1 MKNTLILIFLIPI
14 FLFGQDDC
22 GEQPIDPFAY
32 KAQITA
38 NDKQTSIYRKYAK
51 ELKKYHDCIFKDIDI
66 PLKTDANTNL
76 IEFEDVIKADGM
88 TKKEIYFSIKE
99 WFASSKNIS
108 LNQSDQN
115 YAEKDKLYEVDDL
128 ENGVIIT
135 QMHTEIRTMSKRDNT
150 SKVDESQLGGNF
162 KRYWVKYTFKIMIK
176 EGRFKYFITSMIKDK
191 YLIHDLKTLNSK
203 KKRFLS
209 RKKTVTNI
217 EELVIEN
224 LYDKYGRLNIE
235 NAYLKLK
242 LLTINSEIANNLKYH
257 IESKKEEDNW

>member
-1 MKNTLILIFLIPI
+1 MKKILLIFICIPFI
-14 FLFGQDDC
+14 ISGQENC
-22 GEQPIDPFAY
+22 GEQPINPFAY

-38 NDKQTSIYRKYAK
+38 NDKESSTYRKYAK

-66 PLKTDANTNL
+66 PLKTDENTNL

-88 TKKEIYFSIKE
+88 TKKDIYFSIKE

-128 ENGVIIT
+128 VNGVIIT

-150 SKVDESQLGGNF
+150 SKVDESQLGGRY
-162 KRYWVKYTFKIMIK
+162 KRYWIKYTFKIMIK

-209 RKKTVTNI
+209 RKKTVTNV
-217 EELVIEN
+217 EELVIDN
-224 LYDKYGRLNIE
+224 LYDEYGRLNIE
-235 NAYLKLK
+235 NAYIKLK
-242 LLTINSEIANNLKYH
+242 LLTINSEIAKNLKYH
-257 IESKKEEDNW
+257 IKSKKEEDEW

>member
-38 NDKQTSIYRKYAK
+38 DDKQTSIYRKYAK

-115 YAEKDKLYEVDDL
+115 YAEKYDP
-128 ENGVIIT
+128 
-135 QMHTEIRTMSKRDNT
+135 KR
-150 SKVDESQLGGNF
+150 
-162 KRYWVKYTFKIMIK
+162 
-176 EGRFKYFITSMIKDK
+176 
-191 YLIHDLKTLNSK
+191 
-203 KKRFLS
+203 
-209 RKKTVTNI
+209 
-217 EELVIEN
+217 
-224 LYDKYGRLNIE
+224 
-235 NAYLKLK
+235 
-242 LLTINSEIANNLKYH
+242 NN
-257 IESKKEEDNW
+257 